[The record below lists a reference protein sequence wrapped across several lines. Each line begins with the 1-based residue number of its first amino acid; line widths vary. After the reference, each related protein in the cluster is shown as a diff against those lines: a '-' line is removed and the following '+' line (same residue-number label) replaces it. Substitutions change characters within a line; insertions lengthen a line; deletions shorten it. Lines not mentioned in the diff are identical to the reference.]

1 MSALFQLGE
10 ILKYWESPNQIYN
23 TTIRIW
29 HRFGL
34 PQKYRYIYIYN
45 CLDWRTEVSKS
56 YLDSVVESDVARRR
70 QQTYCVYFKKA
81 GTLKPNFNAFCYE
94 RISIFQQQKYPH
106 NVRIWLVQWWWDQ
119 ENMMFKKVSAGV
131 HNCKKKKYFTKH
143 STPIQLENQNCIEKI
158 VVEFFYLM
166 ICDYSNLPHLYSDI
180 SGVIFLTITTKSTK
194 HPTKTGSVRWCP
206 SLSTTRCLAS
216 NELVTSSGRPT
227 GSGCGRRWQEGGCF
241 TMDWMPKLTIKLHG
255 GEGFRCTDAKARCLN
270 DVSTQWIVHEY
281 KSYE

>member
-131 HNCKKKKYFTKH
+131 HNCKKKNT
-143 STPIQLENQNCIEKI
+143 LLNI
-158 VVEFFYLM
+158 VHQ
-166 ICDYSNLPHLYSDI
+166 SNLRTKIASKKLLLSSSTWWFVITPTFLIFTQIFRGSFSSPSPPNPPNTPRKPAVSDDALLYLLLDVWLPTSWWHHLA
-180 SGVIFLTITTKSTK
+180 GQR
-194 HPTKTGSVRWCP
+194 VRDVG
-206 SLSTTRCLAS
+206 
-216 NELVTSSGRPT
+216 EG
-227 GSGCGRRWQEGGCF
+227 GRRAAV
-241 TMDWMPKLTIKLHG
+241 L
-255 GEGFRCTDAKARCLN
+255 
-270 DVSTQWIVHEY
+270 QWIECLSWQSSFTGVRGLDVPMQ
-281 KSYE
+281 KLDV

>member
-34 PQKYRYIYIYN
+34 PQKYRYIYIIAWTGGLKSQN
-45 CLDWRTEVSKS
+45 HTWIQLLKVMWQGEDSK
-56 YLDSVVESDVARRR
+56 LTV
-70 QQTYCVYFKKA
+70 C
-81 GTLKPNFNAFCYE
+81 TLKKQALWSPISMPFAMKGYQSSNNKNTHITWGYGLFNGDETKKTWCLK
-94 RISIFQQQKYPH
+94 RS
-106 NVRIWLVQWWWDQ
+106 VQ
-119 ENMMFKKVSAGV
+119 VSTTV
-131 HNCKKKKYFTKH
+131 KKKIYFTKH